1 MSGQLMLGVVRIYS
15 RKTQYLFDDC
25 KDVRDKI
32 TMVCLD
38 LPEMRFEF

>member
-1 MSGQLMLGVVRIYS
+1 MLGVVRIYS